1 MLIIL
6 TEYIAASPFG
16 AYYIGMTTLRYV
28 MAVDPSLT
36 SSGWALLSIQGGEVV
51 AVGKIKAA
59 PPSVPMATRLG
70 RLQDTISALLER
82 LSLGCSDVLVCE
94 APTTMKDPHNAIK
107 VEQVRGL
114 FESNARRC
122 GVVVPGRVNPRSVQF
137 EVMGLKGKQV
147 ARAEVKAAAVRTSQ
161 YLFASALTRLGIEP
175 SDSNLAKHQD
185 IVDAILIG
193 RFAVLR
199 IQGALGAQH
208 ALEAVFETQTKQHR
222 SSWRARACSI

>member
-1 MLIIL
+1 M
-6 TEYIAASPFG
+6 AP
-16 AYYIGMTTLRYV
+16 LRYV

-36 SSGWALLSIQGGEVV
+36 SSGWALLSIGDGEVL
-51 AVGKIKAA
+51 AVGKVKAL
-59 PPSVPMATRLG
+59 PPSVPLATRLKG
-70 RLQDTISALLER
+70 LQSTISALLTK
-82 LSLGCSDVLVCE
+82 LSLGGSDVLVCE

-114 FESNARRC
+114 FESSAR
-122 GVVVPGRVNPRSVQF
+122 GLGIVVPGRVNSRSVQY

-147 ARAEVKAAAVRTSQ
+147 ARAGVKAAAVRTAQ
-161 YLFASALTRLGIEP
+161 YLFTPALTRLGIEP
-175 SDSNLAKHQD
+175 SDVNLAKHQD

-199 IQGALGAQH
+199 IQGSLGAQLS
-208 ALEAVFETQTKQHR
+208 LESVFETQTKQQR